1 MVASTG
7 WAVAA
12 AATNLTGVTRS
23 LSDSSCLTR
32 VSSCSIRWSICCS
45 MALST
50 ATVLPLSCPRI
61 TGLLHRRASPRR
73 NTRALVFAQ
82 FCLPVRGPVRGST
95 ADDLMTTSSGAGIAS
110 CRPRRSL
117 STSGHHG
124 RNETLQVHR
133 YTCSMRADQLNQ
145 FLSFPKGHHLCHG
158 CPSNQQTICVQPT
171 AAFGIL
177 QSRALKQSSD

>member
-1 MVASTG
+1 MSVGAAVFSGDGEGAGVEDEIADGMRVGVGFGLNGMVASTG

-12 AATNLTGVTRS
+12 AATNLTGATRS
-23 LSDSSCLTR
+23 LSASSCFTR

-45 MALST
+45 IALST

-61 TGLLHRRASPRR
+61 TGLLQRRASPRR

-110 CRPRRSL
+110 CRPVGRYLPPGTTDGTKRS
-117 STSGHHG
+117 
-124 RNETLQVHR
+124 RFIATLV
-133 YTCSMRADQLNQ
+133 
-145 FLSFPKGHHLCHG
+145 LCG
-158 CPSNQQTICVQPT
+158 QTN
-171 AAFGIL
+171 
-177 QSRALKQSSD
+177 